1 MLDEASASL
10 PHPRNPVESACCI
23 HRMAVIHWSNV
34 GPDLGGTDA
43 GGRRGEI
50 GAALS
55 PRIESGPD
63 LTTLQ
68 CFTLQRITN
77 SRRLLRRVG

>member
-1 MLDEASASL
+1 VSL
-10 PHPRNPVESACCI
+10 NGHI
-23 HRMAVIHWSNV
+23 HRSNV

-55 PRIESGPD
+55 WGVRAAD
-63 LTTLQ
+63 LTTLHKLA
-68 CFTLQRITN
+68 LQ
-77 SRRLLRRVG
+77 

>member
-1 MLDEASASL
+1 MLDEASTNL

-77 SRRLLRRVG
+77 SCSG